1 MDNQLSPHGHQV
13 AFVFDNV
20 SNYQQLVSAFG
31 SDVEVHVLD
40 AGQDGMAQMAAI
52 LAGRSGIESLHI
64 VGHGAQ
70 AALDLGSVTLDIAN
84 IGAYAGVLGQIG
96 SSLAADADLLLYG
109 CDVGTD
115 AAGQAFIGELARLT
129 GADVA
134 ASSNLTGSASA
145 GGDWVLEQ
153 STGHIESAVLAAPDY
168 KYLLASGTLTFSG
181 ALPANTSTVT
191 DGLGGSTDISGIT
204 LQISSVMHDPSHAF
218 STGDYAWTFENPY
231 SDGATVIV
239 PGYGFNI
246 PQTSITIKS
255 SSTAT
260 DFSFKSIFIVDNGG
274 PFGSSLKIEGF
285 NNGSSTGFVLVD
297 PTGGN
302 SEHTFGTSDLTA
314 SKFNDVDEVRIS
326 HADGSDMWI
335 GINNIQIGDA
345 ILPAPTVTDAYI
357 SITSTGTGTG
367 GAYKIGDTITAKWD
381 NTSTG
386 QNQSDITGVTMD
398 FGAFGGSSVTASH
411 DINGNW
417 TASYTVIAGITD
429 ATNRNVSVT
438 ATSSGG
444 YTVGN
449 DTTNLTVDNV
459 APNVTDARIS
469 ISGASGTGGAFKVG
483 DTVTATWN
491 NTAGGDNNSDT
502 VSGVKV
508 DFSQFGG
515 GSAVTAVN
523 SSGTWTATYTIVSGA
538 INGTTGRNVSVTVT
552 DNAGNTTTV
561 ADTTNAT
568 VDNAAPSTTISAIT
582 LSNDTG
588 TSNTDFITS
597 NPSQT
602 IGATLSG
609 ALAAGDILYG
619 SLDNGSTW
627 TDITSK
633 VSGTTLAWNGV
644 TLSASGTLKLKVVD
658 AAGNNGAVSSQA
670 YVLDTSAPS
679 APSAPDMSSGTDSG
693 SSSSDNVTNNTA
705 PTFSGTA
712 ESGSTVKLY
721 DTDGTTVLGTATAT
735 GGNWSITS
743 STLASGSHDITA
755 KATDAAGNTSA
766 ASGVLQA
773 IIDTTAPTGTALS
786 TTTVVS
792 STASSNATIA
802 TLSATDSQAI
812 TYSLA
817 TGNGTNDANNG
828 SFSISGT
835 SLKVGGS
842 SLTAG
847 TYKIYV
853 AATDAA
859 GNVANQAF
867 TVTLVDAPSVTSIV
881 RAGGASAM
889 VAGSASSLQYTV
901 TFSQSVTGVDASD
914 FALTA
919 TGTASGNIASVSG
932 SGTTYTVT
940 VDSIS
945 GDGTIRLDLNSA
957 GTGIQNGSSVGIAAG
972 YTSGSTYTLDH
983 TAPAAPTTP
992 DLTSATDTGTS
1003 SSDNLTKN
1011 TAPSFSGT
1019 AETGSTVTLYD
1030 TDGSTV
1036 LGTTTATGGS
1046 WSITSSA
1053 LPAGT
1058 HQVAAKA
1065 TDAAGNT
1072 SALSSALAV
1081 TIDTAAPTGTALSAT
1096 TIVTSHATST
1106 SAIATLSATDSQAIT
1121 YTLAAGNGTN
1131 DADNGSFTIAG
1142 TSLKVGSSSLTAGTY
1157 KIYVAATDAAGNVS
1171 NQPFTITLVDAPSVS
1186 SVSVPAAGTHYIGE
1200 NLDFTVSF
1208 SQAVVVDTSGG
1219 TPRMAI
1225 TLDTGGTVY
1234 ADYLSGSGSNALV
1247 FRHTVAQGE
1256 ADANG
1261 VTVGA
1266 ISLQGGTIRD
1276 GLSNDA
1282 NTTLN
1287 SVASTALVLVDG
1299 TLPHVTGVSAATAD
1313 GAYKAGSTITIDV
1326 SMDRSVTVDTT
1337 GGVATLA
1344 LSSGG
1349 TATYSAGSGSSTL
1362 SFSYVVGSGQ
1372 NAADLDASATSA
1384 LSLNGAT
1391 LKDAGGGHIDADL
1404 TLPVPGA
1411 AGSLG
1416 ANKSL
1421 VIDTATPTA
1430 TLSGLA
1436 LSSDTGTSATDFVTR
1451 TAAQTISATLSAALG
1466 ASDVLYGSLDNG
1478 ATWADITAKVSGT
1491 SIAWNGVTLGASGTI
1506 KLKVS
1511 DVAGNDGATI
1521 SQAYVLDTTAPT
1533 NTFASVHLSAD
1544 TGSSGSDFVTS
1555 AVSQTITATLSSAL
1569 AADDIVYGSLDGG
1582 ATWLDITAKVS
1593 GTSLSWDGALLSGS
1607 SGIRLKVTDAA
1618 GNDGTTYAQ
1627 AYVLDTLAP
1636 SAAVASAAFSNDSG
1650 TSASDLV
1657 TNGAAQTI
1665 SGSLS
1670 AVPGAGETVYVSLD
1684 NGTTWTAASTS
1695 GSTWSLAGQ
1704 TLSGSG
1710 TLKVKLT
1717 DLAGNDGAVYS
1728 HAYVLDTAAPSITFS
1743 NLALSADTGASATDF
1758 VTQTAAQTV
1767 RATLSAPLAA
1777 GDVVYGSLD
1786 GGATW
1791 TDITAKVSGTA
1802 LAWDGVTLSGSSSI
1816 KLKLGDAAGNSG
1828 SVLTQSYVL
1837 DTTAPAAPGTP
1848 ALTVASDSDTV
1859 GDGATNLTPVF
1870 TGTALANA
1878 QVALYDGTTL
1888 LGSGVADGTG
1898 KWTISP
1904 AGLPL
1909 GTHTL
1914 TARQYDTAGNLS
1926 DASAAF
1932 TLRVE
1937 RAPVKADLIDGV
1949 AVAVTPVSLP
1959 GGQAGTSVVIPLVTA
1974 DRVESSGVPGVADI
1988 PLASSGGAP
1997 ILTAQVATGFG
2008 LSAFGGAIQ
2017 PAANG
2022 AASLLAAIKAASSDH
2037 AVDDTS
2043 HLTGN
2048 GQAFLNKL
2056 ITTQPLL
2063 VETVVPVGVSSS
2075 VAGGSLTLNGSSGPG
2090 QSVALVIDS
2099 SHLPQGSTL
2108 QLQNVDFAAVIGAA
2122 SVTVDNSVQVMTG
2135 DAASQHITVATGGTG
2150 SLFAGGGNDAFAW
2163 GIPKAQ
2169 NGATVH
2175 ADVMPGQSVTML
2187 HGGTGTDT
2195 VTFNGTRDS
2204 FNIALHNGYEVV
2216 ASKAEPNAK
2225 VMLVNVEQLA
2235 FSDGTVAVETD
2246 AGQATIAGLYM
2257 GIYGR
2262 QPDLYGFEF
2271 WSAANQLFGLSY
2283 GAMALSMIDQSEW
2296 AKTHD
2301 AINGN
2306 SSHDVGVL
2314 YSALF
2319 GRSGDAAGVAFWV
2332 GAMQQHGLSLDQIAD
2347 YMIKSAEMNVHQR
2360 PATEWD
2366 FLV

>member
-1 MDNQLSPHGHQV
+1 MNNQPAEHGHQV

-31 SDVEVHVLD
+31 SDVEVYLLD
-40 AGQDGMAQMAAI
+40 ASEDGMAQMAAI
-52 LAGRSGIESLHI
+52 LAGRTGIDTLHI

-70 AALDLGSVTLDIAN
+70 ASLNLGSVTLDSGN
-84 IGAYAGVLGQIG
+84 IGSYGDVLAQVGA
-96 SSLAADADLLLYG
+96 SLTPSGDILLYG
-109 CDVGTD
+109 CDIAAD
-115 AAGQAFIGELARLT
+115 ATGRSFIEQLASLT

-134 ASSNLTGSASA
+134 ASSNLTGSVLA
-145 GGDWVLEQ
+145 GGDWILEQ
-153 STGHIESAVLAAPDY
+153 ATGQVESLALAAPDY
-168 KYLLASGTLTFSG
+168 RGLLAYGTLTYS
-181 ALPANTSTVT
+181 TSVGDATVVT
-191 DGLGGSTDISGIT
+191 DGMGGSTDITGIT
-204 LQISSVMHDPSHAF
+204 LQISNDTGAPWMLATPYTRPVIAADYGVGGA
-218 STGDYAWTFENPY
+218 STM
-231 SDGATVIV
+231 IV
-239 PGYGFNI
+239 
-246 PQTSITIKS
+246 IKS
-255 SSTAT
+255 SSWTT
-260 DFSFKSIFIVDNGG
+260 DFSFQSIFIADYGTLTPTTTPN
-274 PFGSSLKIEGF
+274 LKIEGF
-285 NNGSSTGFVLVD
+285 NNGVSIGYVTVSSSVNGWENTF
-297 PTGGN
+297 N
-302 SEHTFGTSDLTA
+302 FSSEFD
-314 SKFNDVDEVRIS
+314 DVDEI
-326 HADGSDMWI
+326 HIYNAPGNPDGSQMWI
-335 GINNIQIGDA
+335 GINYIGIGDPV
-345 ILPAPTVTDAYI
+345 LPP
-357 SITSTGTGTG
+357 
-367 GAYKIGDTITAKWD
+367 
-381 NTSTG
+381 
-386 QNQSDITGVTMD
+386 
-398 FGAFGGSSVTASH
+398 
-411 DINGNW
+411 
-417 TASYTVIAGITD
+417 
-429 ATNRNVSVT
+429 
-438 ATSSGG
+438 
-444 YTVGN
+444 
-449 DTTNLTVDNV
+449 
-459 APNVTDARIS
+459 
-469 ISGASGTGGAFKVG
+469 
-483 DTVTATWN
+483 
-491 NTAGGDNNSDT
+491 
-502 VSGVKV
+502 
-508 DFSQFGG
+508 
-515 GSAVTAVN
+515 
-523 SSGTWTATYTIVSGA
+523 
-538 INGTTGRNVSVTVT
+538 
-552 DNAGNTTTV
+552 TTTF
-561 ADTTNAT
+561 
-568 VDNAAPSTTISAIT
+568 SAIS

-588 TSNTDFITS
+588 KSSTDFITS
-597 NPSQT
+597 NSSQT
-602 IGATLSG
+602 ISATLS
-609 ALAAGDILYG
+609 ATLATGEAVYG
-619 SLDNGSTW
+619 SIDNGSTW
-627 TDITSK
+627 TDITGK
-633 VSGTTLAWNGV
+633 VSGTALAWNGV
-644 TLSASGTLKLKVVD
+644 TLSGSNTLKLKVTD
-658 AAGNNGAVSSQA
+658 SAGKSGTVASQA
-670 YVLDTSAPS
+670 YVLDTTAPS

-693 SSSSDNVTNNTA
+693 TSSSDNLTKNTT

-712 ESGSTVKLY
+712 ESGSTVTLY

-743 STLASGSHDITA
+743 STLASGTHDISA

-766 ASGVLQA
+766 ASSVLHA
-773 IIDTTAPTGTALS
+773 TIDTTAPTATALS

-792 STASSNATIA
+792 STATSTATIA

-812 TYSLA
+812 TYSLVA
-817 TGNGTNDANNG
+817 GNGTNDANNG

-867 TVTLVDAPSVTSIV
+867 TLTLVDAPSVTSIV
-881 RAGGASAM
+881 RAGGASGT
-889 VAGSASSLQYTV
+889 VAGSASSVQYTV
-901 TFSQSVTGVDASD
+901 TFSESVTGVDASD

-919 TGTASGNIASVSG
+919 TGTASGNVASVSG

-983 TAPAAPTTP
+983 TAPAAPSTP
-992 DLTSATDTGTS
+992 DMTGATDTGS
-1003 SSDNLTKN
+1003 SATDNLTYN

-1019 AETGSTVTLYD
+1019 AEAGSTVTLYD
-1030 TDGSTV
+1030 TDGTTV
-1036 LGTTTATGGS
+1036 LGTTTATGGN
-1046 WSITSSA
+1046 WTISSST
-1053 LPAGT
+1053 LSAGT

-1081 TIDTAAPTGTALSAT
+1081 TIDTTAPTGTALSAT

-1121 YTLAAGNGTN
+1121 YSLAAGNGTN
-1131 DADNGSFTIAG
+1131 DADNGSFTISG
-1142 TSLKVGSSSLTAGTY
+1142 TSLKVGSSSLAAGTY

-1200 NLDFTVSF
+1200 NLDFTVNF
-1208 SQAVVVDTSGG
+1208 SQAVTVDTAGG

-1234 ADYLSGSGSNALV
+1234 ADYVSGSGSSALV
-1247 FRHTVAQGE
+1247 FRHTVALGE
-1256 ADANG
+1256 ADATG
-1261 VTVGA
+1261 VTVGS

-1276 GLSNDA
+1276 GSGNDA
-1282 NTTLN
+1282 TTTLN
-1287 SVASTALVLVDG
+1287 GVGSTALVLVDG
-1299 TLPHVTGVSAATAD
+1299 TLPHVTGVSAATTD
-1313 GAYKAGSTITIDV
+1313 GAYNAGSTITIDV

-1337 GGVATLA
+1337 GGVPTLA

-1391 LKDAGGGHIDADL
+1391 LKDAGGGHIDADV

-1416 ANKSL
+1416 ANKDL

-1430 TLSGLA
+1430 TLSGLG
-1436 LSSDTGTSATDFVTR
+1436 LSSDTGTSATDFLTK

-1478 ATWADITAKVSGT
+1478 ATWTDITAKVSGT
-1491 SIAWNGVTLGASGTI
+1491 SFAWNGVTLGASGTI
-1506 KLKVS
+1506 KLKLS
-1511 DVAGNDGATI
+1511 DAAGNDGATI

-1544 TGSSGSDFVTS
+1544 TGSSGSDFVTN
-1555 AVSQTITATLSSAL
+1555 AASQTITATLSAAL
-1569 AADDIVYGSLDGG
+1569 AAGDIVYGSLDGG

-1593 GTSLSWDGALLSGS
+1593 GTSLTWNGALLSGS
-1607 SGIRLKVTDAA
+1607 SGIKLKVTDAA
-1618 GNDGTTYAQ
+1618 GNDGTTYTQ

-1636 SAAVASAAFSNDSG
+1636 SAAAASAAFSNDSG
-1650 TSASDLV
+1650 TSATDLI

-1670 AVPGAGETVYVSLD
+1670 AVAGVGETVYVSLD

-1710 TLKVKLT
+1710 TLKAKLT
-1717 DLAGNDGAVYS
+1717 DLAGNDSAVYS

-1777 GDVVYGSLD
+1777 GDVLYGSLD

-1791 TDITAKVSGTA
+1791 TDITAKLSGTA
-1802 LAWDGVTLSGSSSI
+1802 LAWDGVTLSGSGSI
-1816 KLKLGDAAGNSG
+1816 KLKLGDVAGNNG

-1837 DTTAPAAPGTP
+1837 DTMAPAAPGTP

-1859 GDGATNLTPVF
+1859 GDGATNLTPVL

-1878 QVALYDGTTL
+1878 QVALYDGTAL
-1888 LGSGVADGTG
+1888 VASGVADGTG
-1898 KWTISP
+1898 KWTITP
-1904 AGLPL
+1904 AGLSL

-1914 TARQYDTAGNLS
+1914 TARQSDTAGNLS

-1932 TLRVE
+1932 TLRVD
-1937 RAPVKADLIDGV
+1937 RAPVTSDLIDGV

-1959 GGQAGTSVVIPLVTA
+1959 GGQPGTSVVIPMVTA
-1974 DRVESSGVPGVADI
+1974 GRVESSGIPGVADI
-1988 PLASSGGAP
+1988 PLVSNGGAA
-1997 ILTAQVATGFG
+1997 ILTAQVPAGFG
-2008 LSAFGGAIQ
+2008 LSASGASM

-2022 AASLLAAIKAASSDH
+2022 AAVLLAAIKAATPDH
-2037 AVDDTS
+2037 AANDAG

-2048 GQAFLNKL
+2048 GQGFLSQL
-2056 ITTQPLL
+2056 ATTQPLL
-2063 VETVVPVGVSSS
+2063 VETVVPVASSS
-2075 VAGGSLTLNGSSGPG
+2075 TVPGGSLTLNGSSGPG

-2099 SHLPQGSTL
+2099 SHLPQGSML

-2122 SVTVDNSVQVMTG
+2122 SVTVDNSLQVLTG
-2135 DAASQHITVATGGTG
+2135 DAASQHITIATGGTG
-2150 SLFAGGGNDAFAW
+2150 SVYAGGGNDAFTW
-2163 GIPKAQ
+2163 GIPKVQ

-2175 ADVMPGQSVTML
+2175 ADVMPGQSITML

-2204 FNIALHNGYEVV
+2204 FNISLHNGYEVV

-2235 FSDGTVAVETD
+2235 FSDATVAVETD
-2246 AGQATIAGLYM
+2246 AGQTTIAGLYM